1 MLVVAVTEPAAFF
14 GRAVSVTPALPQGRV
29 DLPEQWLR
37 TVLMFVADGDSNP
50 RHNVANLPLLGW
62 PVFLVAALGVL
73 ELWRRRRHG
82 PHALVLLSL
91 PLFMLPPLIATEG
104 DASHFLRSLGLAA
117 PLAVTI
123 GLGFSA
129 IVRRARRVWGRPGA
143 RLATTASVLL
153 LVALAIAGGRAYFS
167 RPPADRYWAYRY
179 DLVAIA
185 ERARPGDTV
194 ILDDYNANV
203 VRFLDA
209 DALPRIVPPGTLV
222 RPSTAGSR
230 VLARSQAELAQ
241 AIGPALASRAA
252 IVGADPGGQPTVWA
266 VTLP

>member
-1 MLVVAVTEPAAFF
+1 VIEPAAFF

-37 TVLMFVADGDSNP
+37 TVLMFVADGDPNP
-50 RHNVANLPLLGW
+50 RHNVASLPLLGW
-62 PVFLVAALGVL
+62 PIFLIAAIGVL

-104 DASHFLRSLGLAA
+104 GAPHFLRSLGLAA

-123 GLGFSA
+123 GLGFSD
-129 IVRRARRVWGRPGA
+129 IVRRARRAWGKPGA
-143 RLATTASVLL
+143 RLAAAASVLL
-153 LVALAIAGGRAYFS
+153 LVAVAVGSARAYLS
-167 RPPADRYWAYRY
+167 RPPDDRYWAYRY
-179 DLVAIA
+179 DLVAMA
-185 ERARPGDTV
+185 DRARPGDTV
-194 ILDDYNANV
+194 ILDDYSANV

-209 DALPRIVPPGTLV
+209 GALPRIVPPGTLV
-222 RPSTAGSR
+222 RPSASSGQ
-230 VLARSQAELAQ
+230 VLATSQVDLAQ

-252 IVGADPGGQPTVWA
+252 IVEADPGGQPTVWA
-266 VTLP
+266 VALP